1 MMKAKNLTP
10 LLLLA
15 TAAVSPFTASAAEAD
30 RCAVV
35 NQSDPGW
42 TDIAATNALSGVV
55 LNALG
60 YQQKV
65 QNLSVALAF
74 QGLKSGQLDVFLG
87 NWMPAQ
93 EPVIGKFNPGQDIKV
108 VGANLPAAKFTLA
121 VPKYVS
127 DAGVKDFAD
136 LQKYADK
143 FGHKI
148 YGIAPGAPANQNI
161 KKMLDKHDFG
171 LEKWSLVESSE
182 SGMLAQVSRAVS
194 RKAWIVFL
202 GWEPHAMNT
211 RFPLTYLSGGDSW
224 FGPNYGSA
232 TVNTV
237 TRKDFASD
245 CPNLNRFFSQLKF
258 DVAIENAVITRVLDD
273 KQDVNEA
280 ARAELAKRPEL
291 LGQWL
296 NGVTSR
302 DGQPAE
308 PAVKKALGL

>member
-1 MMKAKNLTP
+1 MMMIKKLTS
-10 LLLLA
+10 LMLLA
-15 TAAVSPFTASAAEAD
+15 GSSLLPLSSFAADDA
-30 RCAVV
+30 RCATV

-74 QGLKSGQLDVFLG
+74 QGLKTGQLDVFLG

-93 EPVIGKFNPGQDIKV
+93 APVIAKFADDGAIKV

-121 VPKYVS
+121 VPDYVAA
-127 DAGVKDFAD
+127 AGVKDFAD
-136 LQKYADK
+136 LEKYAAK
-143 FGHKI
+143 FDHKI

-161 KKMLDKHDFG
+161 KKMLDTHDFG
-171 LEKWSLVESSE
+171 LKDWSLVESSE
-182 SGMLAQVSRAVS
+182 SGMLAQVTRAVD
-194 RKAWIVFL
+194 RQQWIVFL

-211 RFPLTYLSGGDSW
+211 RFKLTYLSGGDKW
-224 FGPNYGSA
+224 FGPDYGSA

-237 TRKDFASD
+237 TRKDFASQ
-245 CPNLNRFFSQLKF
+245 CPNLNRFFTQLKF
-258 DVAIENAVITRVLDD
+258 DVPLENAIITRVLDD
-273 KQDVNEA
+273 KQTPQDA

-291 LGQWL
+291 LTGWL
-296 NGVTSR
+296 KDVTTR

-308 PAVKKALGL
+308 SAVKKALGL

>member
-1 MMKAKNLTP
+1 MMIKKLTA
-10 LLLLA
+10 LMLLA
-15 TAAVSPFTASAAEAD
+15 GTSLLPLSSFAADDA
-30 RCAVV
+30 RCATV

-74 QGLKSGQLDVFLG
+74 QGLKTDQLDVFLG

-93 EPVIGKFNPGQDIKV
+93 APVIAKFADDGAIKV

-121 VPKYVS
+121 VPDYVAA
-127 DAGVKDFAD
+127 AGVKDFAD
-136 LQKYADK
+136 LEKYAAK
-143 FGHKI
+143 FDHKI

-161 KKMLDKHDFG
+161 KKMLDTHDFG
-171 LEKWSLVESSE
+171 LKDWNLVESSE
-182 SGMLAQVSRAVS
+182 SGMLAQVTRAVD
-194 RKAWIVFL
+194 RKQWIVFL

-211 RFPLTYLSGGDSW
+211 RFKLTYLSGGDKW

-237 TRKDFASD
+237 TRKDFAAQ
-245 CPNLNRFFSQLKF
+245 CPNLNRFFTQLKF
-258 DVAIENAVITRVLDD
+258 DVPLENAIITRVLDD
-273 KQDVNEA
+273 KQTPGDA

-291 LGQWL
+291 LTGWL
-296 NGVTSR
+296 NGVTTR

-308 PAVKKALGL
+308 SAVKKALGI

>member
-1 MMKAKNLTP
+1 MMMIKKLTSMM
-10 LLLLA
+10 LLA
-15 TAAVSPFTASAAEAD
+15 GSSLLPLSSFAADDA
-30 RCAVV
+30 RCATV

-74 QGLKSGQLDVFLG
+74 QGLKTGQLDVFLG

-93 EPVIGKFNPGQDIKV
+93 APVIAKFADDGAIKV

-121 VPKYVS
+121 VPDYVAA
-127 DAGVKDFAD
+127 AGVKDFAD
-136 LQKYADK
+136 LEKYAAK
-143 FGHKI
+143 FDHKI

-161 KKMLDKHDFG
+161 KKMLDTHDFG
-171 LEKWSLVESSE
+171 LKDWSLVESSE
-182 SGMLAQVSRAVS
+182 SGMLAQVTRAVD
-194 RKAWIVFL
+194 RQQWIVFL

-211 RFPLTYLSGGDSW
+211 RFKLTYLSGGDKW
-224 FGPNYGSA
+224 FGPDYGSA

-237 TRKDFASD
+237 TRKDFASQ
-245 CPNLNRFFSQLKF
+245 CPNLNRFFTQLKF
-258 DVAIENAVITRVLDD
+258 DVPLENAIITRVLDD
-273 KQDVNEA
+273 KQTPQDA

-291 LGQWL
+291 LTGWL
-296 NGVTSR
+296 KDVTTR

-308 PAVKKALGL
+308 SAVKKALGL

>member
-1 MMKAKNLTP
+1 MIKKLTSMM
-10 LLLLA
+10 LLA
-15 TAAVSPFTASAAEAD
+15 GSSLLPLSSFAADDA
-30 RCAVV
+30 RCATV

-74 QGLKSGQLDVFLG
+74 QGLKTGQLDVFLG

-93 EPVIGKFNPGQDIKV
+93 APVIAKFADDGAIKV

-121 VPKYVS
+121 VPDYVAA
-127 DAGVKDFAD
+127 AGVKDFAD
-136 LQKYADK
+136 LEKYAAK
-143 FGHKI
+143 FDHKI

-161 KKMLDKHDFG
+161 KKMLDTHDFG
-171 LEKWSLVESSE
+171 LKDWSLVESSE
-182 SGMLAQVSRAVS
+182 SGMLAQVTRAVD
-194 RKAWIVFL
+194 RQQWIVFL

-211 RFPLTYLSGGDSW
+211 RFKLTYLSGGDKW
-224 FGPNYGSA
+224 FGPDYGSA

-237 TRKDFASD
+237 TRKDFASQ
-245 CPNLNRFFSQLKF
+245 CPNLNRFFTQLKF
-258 DVAIENAVITRVLDD
+258 DVPLENAIITRVLDD
-273 KQDVNEA
+273 KQTPQDA

-291 LGQWL
+291 LTGWL
-296 NGVTSR
+296 KDVTTR

-308 PAVKKALGL
+308 SAVKKALGL

>member
-1 MMKAKNLTP
+1 MKVKQLSQ

-15 TAAVSPFTASAAEAD
+15 AAGWLPLSSYAADAAN
-30 RCAVV
+30 CATVA
-35 NQSDPGW
+35 QSDPGW

-74 QGLKSGQLDVFLG
+74 QGLKTGQVDVFLG

-93 EPVIGKFNPGQDIKV
+93 EPVISKFTADGAIKV
-108 VGANLPAAKFTLA
+108 LGANLPAARFTLA
-121 VPKYVS
+121 VPDYVAA
-127 DAGVKDFAD
+127 AGVKDFAD

-143 FGHKI
+143 FSHKI
-148 YGIAPGAPANQNI
+148 YGIAPGAPANQNL

-171 LEKWSLVESSE
+171 LQNWNLVESSE
-182 SGMLAQVSRAVS
+182 SGMLAQVTRAVE
-194 RKAWIVFL
+194 RKEWIVFL

-211 RFPLTYLSGGDSW
+211 RFKLTYLSGGDAY
-224 FGPNYGSA
+224 FGENYGRA

-237 TRKDFASD
+237 TRKDFATQ
-245 CPNLNRFFSQLKF
+245 CPNLNHFFSQLKF
-258 DVAIENAVITRVLDD
+258 DVALENAVITRVLD
-273 KQDVNEA
+273 KQENVNDA

-291 LGQWL
+291 LKGWL
-296 NGVTSR
+296 EGVTTR
-302 DGQPAE
+302 TGEPAQPAVE
-308 PAVKKALGL
+308 KALGL

>member
-1 MMKAKNLTP
+1 MKAKQLSQ

-15 TAAVSPFTASAAEAD
+15 AAGWLPLSSYAADAAN
-30 RCAVV
+30 CATVT
-35 NQSDPGW
+35 QSDPGW

-74 QGLKSGQLDVFLG
+74 QGLKTGQVDVFLG

-93 EPVIGKFNPGQDIKV
+93 EPVISKFTADGAIKV
-108 VGANLPAAKFTLA
+108 LGANLPAARFTLA
-121 VPKYVS
+121 VPDYVAA
-127 DAGVKDFAD
+127 AGVKDFAD

-143 FGHKI
+143 FSHKI
-148 YGIAPGAPANQNI
+148 YGIAPGAPANQNL

-171 LEKWSLVESSE
+171 LQNWNLVESSE
-182 SGMLAQVSRAVS
+182 SGMLAQVTRAVE
-194 RKAWIVFL
+194 RKEWIVFL

-211 RFPLTYLSGGDSW
+211 RFKLTYLSGGDAY
-224 FGPNYGSA
+224 FGENYGRA

-237 TRKDFASD
+237 TRKDFATQ
-245 CPNLNRFFSQLKF
+245 CPNLNHFFSQLKF
-258 DVAIENAVITRVLDD
+258 DVALENAVITRVLD
-273 KQDVNEA
+273 KQENVNDA

-291 LGQWL
+291 LKGWL
-296 NGVTSR
+296 EGVTTR
-302 DGQPAE
+302 TGE
-308 PAVKKALGL
+308 PAQPVVEKALGL

>member
-1 MMKAKNLTP
+1 MMMIKKLTS
-10 LLLLA
+10 LMLLA
-15 TAAVSPFTASAAEAD
+15 GSSLLPLSSFAADDA
-30 RCAVV
+30 RCATV

-74 QGLKSGQLDVFLG
+74 QGLKTGQLDVFLG

-93 EPVIGKFNPGQDIKV
+93 APVIAKFADDGAIKV
-108 VGANLPAAKFTLA
+108 IGANLPAAKFTLA
-121 VPKYVS
+121 VPDYVAA
-127 DAGVKDFAD
+127 AGVKDFAD
-136 LQKYADK
+136 LEKYAAK
-143 FGHKI
+143 FDHKI

-161 KKMLDKHDFG
+161 KKMLDTHDFG
-171 LEKWSLVESSE
+171 LKDWSLVESSE
-182 SGMLAQVSRAVS
+182 SGMLAQVTRAVD
-194 RKAWIVFL
+194 RQQWIVFL

-211 RFPLTYLSGGDSW
+211 RFKLTYLSGGDKW
-224 FGPNYGSA
+224 FGPDYGSA

-237 TRKDFASD
+237 TRKDFASQ
-245 CPNLNRFFSQLKF
+245 CPNLNRFFTQLKF
-258 DVAIENAVITRVLDD
+258 DVPLENAIITRVLDD
-273 KQDVNEA
+273 KQTPQDA

-291 LGQWL
+291 LTGWL
-296 NGVTSR
+296 KDVTTR

-308 PAVKKALGL
+308 SAVKKALGL

>member
-1 MMKAKNLTP
+1 MIKKLTS
-10 LLLLA
+10 LMLLA
-15 TAAVSPFTASAAEAD
+15 GSSLLPLSSFAADDA
-30 RCAVV
+30 RCATV

-74 QGLKSGQLDVFLG
+74 QGLKTGQLDVFLG

-93 EPVIGKFNPGQDIKV
+93 APVIAKFADDGAIKV

-121 VPKYVS
+121 VPDYVAA
-127 DAGVKDFAD
+127 AGVKDFAD
-136 LQKYADK
+136 LEKYAAK
-143 FGHKI
+143 FDHKI

-161 KKMLDKHDFG
+161 KKMLDTHDFG
-171 LEKWSLVESSE
+171 LKDWSLVESSE
-182 SGMLAQVSRAVS
+182 SGMLAQVTRAVD
-194 RKAWIVFL
+194 RHQWIVFL

-211 RFPLTYLSGGDSW
+211 RFKLTYLSGGDKW
-224 FGPNYGSA
+224 FGPDYGSA

-237 TRKDFASD
+237 TRKDFASQ
-245 CPNLNRFFSQLKF
+245 CPNLNRFFTQLKF
-258 DVAIENAVITRVLDD
+258 DVPLENAIITRVLDD
-273 KQDVNEA
+273 KQTPQDA

-291 LGQWL
+291 LTGWL
-296 NGVTSR
+296 KDVTTR

-308 PAVKKALGL
+308 SAVKKALGL

>member
-1 MMKAKNLTP
+1 MMMIKKLTS
-10 LLLLA
+10 LMLLA
-15 TAAVSPFTASAAEAD
+15 GSSLLPLSSFAADDA
-30 RCAVV
+30 RCATV

-74 QGLKSGQLDVFLG
+74 QGLKTGQLDVFLG

-93 EPVIGKFNPGQDIKV
+93 APVIAKFADDGAIKV

-121 VPKYVS
+121 VPDYVAA
-127 DAGVKDFAD
+127 AGVKDFAD
-136 LQKYADK
+136 LEKYAAK
-143 FGHKI
+143 FDHKI

-161 KKMLDKHDFG
+161 KKMLDTHDFG
-171 LEKWSLVESSE
+171 LKDWSLVESSE
-182 SGMLAQVSRAVS
+182 SGMLAQVTRAVD
-194 RKAWIVFL
+194 RQQWIVFL

-211 RFPLTYLSGGDSW
+211 RFKLTYLSGGDKW
-224 FGPNYGSA
+224 FGPDYGSA

-237 TRKDFASD
+237 TRKDFASQ
-245 CPNLNRFFSQLKF
+245 CPNLNRFFTQLKF
-258 DVAIENAVITRVLDD
+258 DVPLENAIITRVLDD
-273 KQDVNEA
+273 KQTPQDA

-291 LGQWL
+291 LTGWL
-296 NGVTSR
+296 KDVTTR

-308 PAVKKALGL
+308 SAVKNALGL

>member
-1 MMKAKNLTP
+1 MKMKLFAILPLTVSASLFP
-10 LLLLA
+10 LA
-15 TAAVSPFTASAAEAD
+15 GQAADEA
-30 RCAVV
+30 RCATV

-42 TDIAATNALSGVV
+42 TDIAATNAVSGVI
-55 LNALG
+55 LKALG

-74 QGLKSGQLDVFLG
+74 QGLKTGQLDVFLG

-93 EPVIGKFNPGQDIKV
+93 QPVISKYTADGSITV
-108 VGANLPAAKFTLA
+108 LGANLSSAKFTLA
-121 VPKYVS
+121 VPSYVAA
-127 DAGVKDFAD
+127 AGVKDFAD

-161 KKMLDKHDFG
+161 KNILNKHDFG
-171 LEKWSLVESSE
+171 LQGWSLVESSE
-182 SGMLAQVSRAVS
+182 SGMLAQVERAVN
-194 RKAWIVFL
+194 RQEWVVFL

-211 RFPLTYLSGGDSW
+211 RYKLTYLSGGDAY

-237 TRKDFASD
+237 TRKDFAGQ

-258 DVAIENAVITRVLDD
+258 DVALENDIITQVLDQ
-273 KQDVNEA
+273 KQSPEQA
-280 ARAELAKRPEL
+280 ARRALSQRAELLP
-291 LGQWL
+291 GWL
-296 NGVTSR
+296 AGVTTR

-308 PAVKKALGL
+308 PAVRKALGM